1 MQPEVIIT
9 LSIAGILLTTAVWMI
24 YNSPDNNPR
33 KNMNNTEL
41 EKLIANSKGRFFS
54 ITFKKKDG
62 SIRTINGKNKYLAY
76 LRGGES
82 YGRAAGYVPFVD
94 RNKKNWASAHKDA
107 VLSFKC
113 GEIEKTFSV

>member
-1 MQPEVIIT
+1 MKLRESKNTIRRSS
-9 LSIAGILLTTAVWMI
+9 SIAEQKEHR
-24 YNSPDNNPR
+24 YNNN
-33 KNMNNTEL
+33 MNTEL
-41 EKLIANSKGRFFS
+41 ETLIANSKGRFFS

-82 YGRAAGYVPFVD
+82 YGRAAGYVPFID

>member
-24 YNSPDNNPR
+24 YTSPNP
-33 KNMNNTEL
+33 KNKSMNTEL

-82 YGRAAGYVPFVD
+82 YGRAAGYVPFID
-94 RNKKNWASAHKDA
+94 RNKNNWASAHKDS

-113 GEIEKTFSV
+113 GQIEKTFSV